1 MLTEFAEGYLANELR
16 DPIHGFIRREDLER
30 DIIDCPIFQR
40 LRKIKQLA
48 MASLVYPGAIH
59 SRFEHSVGAMHV
71 AGRIAQAVGLPPHEI
86 RLARLAALL
95 HDIGH
100 GPFSHVSEPILQTFA
115 LPQYIPQVAGQQLHE
130 VVTAQIIMKDKNLSH
145 LLSGQERE
153 QITGILNGTWGDTI
167 LKDIVSGPIDA
178 DKQDYLL
185 RDSYFCG
192 VKYGLYDLDRLIE
205 ILRISDDGSD
215 RYLAITADGDHVL
228 EQFVLAKYY
237 MTTQVYRH
245 KIRLISDAMIE
256 RALTLGIQVDGIQWL
271 KELFTFDGSEAQYVK
286 LTSCTD
292 ENLINEILS
301 AKTPDG
307 SYVKNLFVKLRDRHL
322 HKRIAS
328 YKLARFSALVRE
340 SDYPNWIR
348 RKRHHSS
355 ITSGNISLQIRC
367 SYLYGSSI

>member
-153 QITGILNGTWGDTI
+153 QIT
-167 LKDIVSGPIDA
+167 A
-178 DKQDYLL
+178 
-185 RDSYFCG
+185 F
-192 VKYGLYDLDRLIE
+192 
-205 ILRISDDGSD
+205 
-215 RYLAITADGDHVL
+215 
-228 EQFVLAKYY
+228 
-237 MTTQVYRH
+237 
-245 KIRLISDAMIE
+245 
-256 RALTLGIQVDGIQWL
+256 
-271 KELFTFDGSEAQYVK
+271 
-286 LTSCTD
+286 
-292 ENLINEILS
+292 
-301 AKTPDG
+301 
-307 SYVKNLFVKLRDRHL
+307 
-322 HKRIAS
+322 
-328 YKLARFSALVRE
+328 
-340 SDYPNWIR
+340 
-348 RKRHHSS
+348 
-355 ITSGNISLQIRC
+355 
-367 SYLYGSSI
+367 